1 MCNIVEYVTL
11 YFANLFHLIRIYSQ
25 YSKIFRFTMFVNIIM
40 LFVKLVIRNVN
51 IVG

>member
-11 YFANLFHLIRIYSQ
+11 YFANLFHLIRIYT
-25 YSKIFRFTMFVNIIM
+25 KIFRFTMFVNIM
-40 LFVKLVIRNVN
+40 LLVKLAIRNVN